1 MDKVEK
7 IMIIENEFE
16 TKQFISYLDHF
27 TNIII
32 KEKSFNNGN
41 VVLKLSD
48 DKTYEMSEEA
58 FVLLQI
64 KVERFNRNY
73 KVMQ

>member
-27 TNIII
+27 TNITI